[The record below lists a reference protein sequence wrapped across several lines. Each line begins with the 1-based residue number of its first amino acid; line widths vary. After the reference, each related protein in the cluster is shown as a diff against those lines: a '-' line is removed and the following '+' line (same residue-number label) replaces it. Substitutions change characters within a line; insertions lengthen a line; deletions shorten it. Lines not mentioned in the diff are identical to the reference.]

1 MPSDRTT
8 RVGLLV
14 GLCCL
19 LVVTAGAVL
28 LALRSIGGPVVACPA
43 VAWGTTVVVEVT
55 GAVERVAVVELVP
68 VGAASSPPVLRGGLD
83 GGGPAADGPDI
94 GPWLWPGPAE
104 RAPDGTWVISSW
116 GGSSSPDGSFPDEV
130 DVRAWSDGGDV
141 GLVLAASRT
150 AGLRF
155 ERVGG
160 DAVCGGP
167 GEARVALEVPPA
179 A

>member
-68 VGAASSPPVLRGGLD
+68 VGAASSPPEPWGGPD
-83 GGGPAADGPDI
+83 SGGPAADGPDV

-104 RAPDGTWVISSW
+104 RVPDGTWVISSW

-141 GLVLAASRT
+141 GLVLAAART

>member
-8 RVGLLV
+8 RAGLLV
-14 GLCCL
+14 GLACL
-19 LVVTAGAVL
+19 GVVAAGAVL

-68 VGAASSPPVLRGGLD
+68 VGAAASSPLPRQGPVDDRS
-83 GGGPAADGPDI
+83 AADGPDI